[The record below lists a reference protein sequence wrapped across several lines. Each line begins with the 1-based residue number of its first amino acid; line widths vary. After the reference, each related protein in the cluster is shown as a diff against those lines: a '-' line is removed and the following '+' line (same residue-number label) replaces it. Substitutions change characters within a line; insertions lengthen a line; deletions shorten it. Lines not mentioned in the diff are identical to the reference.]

1 MTQEDYFKL
10 KAEYFR
16 LNSCYYFGD
25 YCNLHCFS
33 EWLDQKL
40 TIRMRYKSPHKIIL
54 GCLSAT
60 VVIVSMV
67 LFFSVYQSAKDQL
80 LDNRLQSG
88 EREVRE
94 IGRLLELQLQSGLSK
109 EVVIKNLQ
117 HSILNTDVGME
128 FICMYDTNGVELCH
142 PNPALIGHQITI
154 NDSYLHKVGKQDSK
168 AFLEVLQD
176 GSLKS
181 GIRDFT
187 NDPNRGSEVVTI
199 YPVGGTDWLVA
210 SHVNIDAMQAQ
221 LSILYNNLLVVFL
234 IGVLLIIA
242 LSYFLIRR
250 TYRRYEQLVSKQVE
264 GLNEEVELL
273 NTLNQQLLSTKQ
285 SEQIKI
291 TNTEKDSSSKKRIIT
306 YHKDEMIAIS
316 TDSIA
321 YVFLNN
327 GLSFL
332 RTFSNE
338 NYAVNGSLDD
348 IYKQLDAECFYRVN
362 RQLIINI
369 SAIKTIYIYG
379 KNQLKLLVDPVF
391 DQDVLISKNKVAAF
405 KKWLDR

>member
-16 LNSCYYFGD
+16 LNSCYYYGD

-33 EWLDQKL
+33 EWLGLKL

-67 LFFSVYQSAKDQL
+67 LFYAVYQSGKDQL
-80 LDNRLQSG
+80 LDNRLKSG

-117 HSILNTDVGME
+117 QSILNTDVGTE
-128 FICMYDTNGVELCH
+128 FICMYNTNGVELCH

-154 NDSYLHKVGKQDSK
+154 NDSYLHKVDMQDSK

-176 GSLKS
+176 GTLKS
-181 GIRDFT
+181 GIRDFK
-187 NDPNRGSEVVTI
+187 NDPSRGSEIVTI

-221 LSILYNNLLVVFL
+221 LSTLYNNLLVVFL

-242 LSYFLIRR
+242 LSYFLIRL
-250 TYRRYEQLVSKQVE
+250 TYRRYEQLVSKHVD

-273 NTLNQQLLSTKQ
+273 NTLNQQLLNTKQ
-285 SEQIKI
+285 SEQIK
-291 TNTEKDSSSKKRIIT
+291 TTYTQQDSNSKKRIVI

-338 NYAVNGSLDD
+338 NYSVNGSLDD
-348 IYKQLDAECFYRVN
+348 IYKQLDAESFYRVN

-391 DQDVLISKNKVAAF
+391 DHDVLISKNKVAAF

>member
-1 MTQEDYFKL
+1 M
-10 KAEYFR
+10 
-16 LNSCYYFGD
+16 
-25 YCNLHCFS
+25 
-33 EWLDQKL
+33 
-40 TIRMRYKSPHKIIL
+40 IRSKVKSQMRYKSPHKIIL

-67 LFFSVYQSAKDQL
+67 LFYVVYQSAKDQL
-80 LDNRLQSG
+80 LDNRLKSG

-94 IGRLLELQLQSGLSK
+94 IGRLLELQLQSGLPK
-109 EVVIKNLQ
+109 EQVIKNLQ
-117 HSILNTDVGME
+117 QSILNTDVSME
-128 FICMYDTNGVELCH
+128 FICMYNTNGVELCH
-142 PNPALIGHQITI
+142 PNPALIGHQITL
-154 NDSYLHKVGKQDSK
+154 NDSYIHKLNSQGSK

-176 GSLKS
+176 GTLKS
-181 GIRDFT
+181 GIRNFT
-187 NDPNRGSEVVTI
+187 NNPNRSSEIVTI
-199 YPVGGTDWLVA
+199 YPVAGTDWLVA
-210 SHVNIDAMQAQ
+210 SHVNIDAMQGQ
-221 LSILYNNLLVVFL
+221 LSTLYNNFLIVFL

-242 LSYFLIRR
+242 LSYVLIRL
-250 TYRRYEQLVSKQVE
+250 TYRRYEQLVRKQMD
-264 GLNEEVELL
+264 GLNQEVELL
-273 NTLNQQLLSTKQ
+273 NTLNQQLLSSKQ
-285 SEQIKI
+285 SEQIR
-291 TNTEKDSSSKKRIIT
+291 TTTSEQDSNTKKRIVT

-332 RTFSNE
+332 RTFTNE

-348 IYKQLDAECFYRVN
+348 IYKQLDAERFYRVN

-379 KNQLKLLVDPVF
+379 KNQLKLHVDPVF
-391 DQDVLISKNKVAAF
+391 DQDVLISKNRVAAF